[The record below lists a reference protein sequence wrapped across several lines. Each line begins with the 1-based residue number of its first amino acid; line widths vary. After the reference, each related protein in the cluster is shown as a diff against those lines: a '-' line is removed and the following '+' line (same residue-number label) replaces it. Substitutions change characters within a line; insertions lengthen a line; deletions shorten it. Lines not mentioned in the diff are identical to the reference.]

1 MKTQQELLKQ
11 VQEIVSQCDRC
22 GTCLTVC
29 PLYGVKDVEV
39 SSARGKN
46 NLALGLLLGVVK
58 PTPEVQEAM
67 NFCLLCRTCV
77 DNCPTKVQTDEA
89 MMAVRQ
95 YLADTSGNFTASIQ
109 FAMASFAISA
119 AVAFFLPLTA
129 TSKAAVAQAQ
139 EAAKVTA

>member
-1 MKTQQELLKQ
+1 MKSQQELLQK

-29 PLYGVKDVEV
+29 PLYGAKDVES

-46 NLALGLLLGVVK
+46 NLALGLLLGVIQ
-58 PTPEVQEAM
+58 PTPAVQDAM

-89 MMAVRQ
+89 MMARAAWS
-95 YLADTSGNFTASIQ
+95 LAAATTNCRSI
-109 FAMASFAISA
+109 FNS
-119 AVAFFLPLTA
+119 
-129 TSKAAVAQAQ
+129 SKGMRCNCSS
-139 EAAKVTA
+139 EE